1 MPSLFK
7 PMNKREFGGQLET
20 FACDRL
26 KQKGCRIVA
35 VNFECK
41 LGEID
46 IIAEDDATLVF
57 VEVRYR
63 KQNKFGGA
71 IESVDFKKQSKII
84 KTAQFYL
91 QQRQLTNKVAC
102 RFDVIALEGDP
113 QRLAFNWIK
122 SAFTA

>member
-1 MPSLFK
+1 
-7 PMNKREFGGQLET
+7 MNKREFGGQLET

-46 IIAEDDATLVF
+46 IIAEDDTTLVF

-91 QQRQLTNKVAC
+91 QQHQLTNKVAC